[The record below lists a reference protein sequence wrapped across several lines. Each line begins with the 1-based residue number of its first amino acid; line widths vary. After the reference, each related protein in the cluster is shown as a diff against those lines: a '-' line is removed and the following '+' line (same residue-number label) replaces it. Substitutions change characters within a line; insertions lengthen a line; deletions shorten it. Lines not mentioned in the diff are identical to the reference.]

1 MLQLRFC
8 DRWSVEDLKTFQRT
22 LAEIPRRSYGR
33 GMRYVVL
40 GPVTVLDGAGR
51 LPLGGPLQRAV
62 LAVLVA
68 RSGHPMSADQI
79 VTDVWGD
86 DADDRSAAS
95 VYTYVSNLR
104 RVLGRDRLVRDPAG
118 YRVVLLDGDQV
129 DAVEFEAAVDRARR
143 IVGGDPT
150 AAVDVL
156 DAALD
161 SWIGRPYEGMEDIEA
176 LAPVIAHLE
185 ELRFTTRADRL
196 DAMLLAG
203 DTPRVDEAQQ
213 LCDERPLDERA
224 RGLLMRTLYRAGRQ
238 ADALRTYRDLRL
250 RLGEELGIEP
260 SRALVELDERILLQ
274 DPALDRAHDDDGH
287 LPTFLTSFVGR
298 EHDREQ
304 LIEMLDAHRLVTV
317 TGPGG
322 VGKTRLAVEV
332 AGDLRHRFDGGVWL
346 VDLAA
351 IPASA
356 ADVAVIATAVAATLR
371 ANVDDPEHVVERIA
385 AALRSARHLVVLDN
399 CEHAREAVAELVDGL
414 LRAVDSATILA
425 TSRVAL
431 GVSGEAQYR
440 LDGLAVGDE
449 QGDRGDA
456 ERLFHE
462 RSAAVTND
470 TDGDDAPETVRA
482 LCRNLDGMPL
492 ALELAAARRD
502 VLSTSEIA
510 SLLTRRF
517 AVLVDDRQPRDL
529 HRSLEATVGWSW
541 GLLDPGERHAFA
553 QLGVFEGPFSVAA
566 TVAVFDVVDD
576 PIDAV
581 ALIERL
587 VAASLVVRVEA
598 SGTFTRYR
606 LLETLRAY
614 ARDRLR
620 DAERWDETV
629 RRHDDHYLAASR
641 SLAEDFFGRERVRA
655 TEAVGAELA
664 EYQSVWSRRMARQP
678 VDALPLAWPLGNY
691 WMYEGRLADGAVQ
704 LRRLLEATAGN
715 SSLARADALVI
726 AAWTMVYRNQL
737 ASAVTWTDEALGI
750 YRAAEDDRRIAF
762 GLARAGHWAFAGGDG
777 PRGVALLQE
786 SLELCEEIGFEDGKA
801 WPTVLLA
808 QARRWSGDERPEVRE
823 MLLDARRRFV
833 ETGETYGQ
841 IHADMLLGSCQE
853 FPPEERLSFAEE
865 MVELSARPG
874 GENLMRPIALHNLA
888 YPVHDLGDR
897 ERALALNRASVR
909 SSIATG
915 ATMDLGLALIQASTF
930 ARDDGPPDR
939 VVKLA
944 AAGLAHF
951 GMEMAPFQRR
961 LLDPVLADARRQLG
975 SERFD
980 ELERIG
986 SALTAKEAADL
997 ALA

>member
-1 MLQLRFC
+1 
-8 DRWSVEDLKTFQRT
+8 
-22 LAEIPRRSYGR
+22 
-33 GMRYVVL
+33 MRYVVL
-40 GPVTVLDGAGR
+40 GPVTAREGAEP

-68 RSGHPMSADQI
+68 RSGNPMTADQI

-95 VYTYVSNLR
+95 LYTYVSNLR
-104 RVLGRDRLVRDPAG
+104 HVLGRDRLARDPTG
-118 YRVVLLDGDQV
+118 YRLVLLEDDQI
-129 DAVEFEAAVDRARR
+129 DAIEFEAAVDHAHRLVAD
-143 IVGGDPT
+143 DPA
-150 AAVDVL
+150 AAVEVL

-161 SWIGRPYEGMEDIEA
+161 SWVGRPYEGLENVES
-176 LAPVIAHLE
+176 LRPVIAHLQ
-185 ELRFTTRADRL
+185 ELRFAARAARI
-196 DAMLLAG
+196 DAVLLAG
-203 DTPRVDEAQQ
+203 DTPRVGEAER

-250 RLGEELGIEP
+250 RLGEELGIDP

-274 DPALDRAHDDDGH
+274 DPALDVRRDSGGH

-298 EHDREQ
+298 DDDRQ
-304 LIEMLDAHRLVTV
+304 RLGEMLGENRLVTV

-332 AGDLRHRFDGGVWL
+332 ANDLRRRFDGGVWL
-346 VDLAA
+346 VDLAP
-351 IPASA
+351 IPAPA
-356 ADVAVIATAVAATLR
+356 AGAAAVAAVAAAVAGTLR
-371 ANVDDPEHVVERIA
+371 VNVDDPAQSVERIA
-385 AALRSARHLVVLDN
+385 AALRSAHHLIVLDN
-399 CEHAREAVAELVDGL
+399 CEHVREAVAEFADGL
-414 LRAVDSATILA
+414 LRAAESATILA

-431 GVSGEAQYR
+431 GVSGEARYR
-440 LDGLAVGDE
+440 LGGLTVGDE
-449 QGDRGDA
+449 PGARGDA

-470 TDGDDAPETVRA
+470 TAGDGAPDTVRT
-482 LCRNLDGMPL
+482 LCRSLDGMPL

-502 VLSTSEIA
+502 VMSTSEIA
-510 SLLTRRF
+510 NLLTRRF

-541 GLLDPGERHAFA
+541 GLLDAGERYAFA
-553 QLGVFEGPFSVAA
+553 ELGVFEGLFSVAA
-566 TVAVFDVVDD
+566 ATAVFDDVDD

-581 ALIERL
+581 AVIERL
-587 VAASLVVRVEA
+587 VAASLVIRVETSDA
-598 SGTFTRYR
+598 STRYR

-614 ARDRLR
+614 ARDRLH
-620 DAERWDETV
+620 DAGRWDEAV
-629 RRHDDHYLAASR
+629 RRHDDHYLSSCR
-641 SLAEDFFGRERVRA
+641 SLADDFFGRERVGA
-655 TEAVGAELA
+655 TNAIGAEVA
-664 EYQSVWSRRMARQP
+664 EYQSAWSRIMARRP
-678 VDALPLAWPLGNY
+678 EDALPLAWPLGNY
-691 WMYEGRLADGAVQ
+691 WMYEGRLAEGIVQ
-704 LRRLLEATAGN
+704 LRRLLDATAGDA
-715 SSLARADALVI
+715 SLARADALII
-726 AAWTMVYRNQL
+726 AAWTVVYRNQL
-737 ASAVTWTDEALGI
+737 PTAVTWTDEALGI
-750 YRAAEDDRRIAF
+750 YRAAGDQRRIAY

-777 PRGVALLQE
+777 ARGVALLQD
-786 SLELCEEIGFEDGKA
+786 SMALCEEIGFEDGKA

-808 QARRWSGDERPEVRE
+808 QARRWSGDESPEVRE

-833 ETGETYGQ
+833 ETGEAYGQ

-853 FPPEERLSFAEE
+853 FPPEERLRFGEE

-888 YPVHDLGDR
+888 YPVYDLGDH
-897 ERALALNRASVR
+897 ERALGLNRAAVR

-915 ATMDLGLALIQASTF
+915 ATMDLGLALIQAATF
-930 ARDDGPPDR
+930 AHDEGTPDR
-939 VVKLA
+939 VIRLA

-961 LLDPVLADARRQLG
+961 LLDPVLADARAQLG
-975 SERFD
+975 DERFD

-986 SALTAKEAADL
+986 SALSAQEAADL